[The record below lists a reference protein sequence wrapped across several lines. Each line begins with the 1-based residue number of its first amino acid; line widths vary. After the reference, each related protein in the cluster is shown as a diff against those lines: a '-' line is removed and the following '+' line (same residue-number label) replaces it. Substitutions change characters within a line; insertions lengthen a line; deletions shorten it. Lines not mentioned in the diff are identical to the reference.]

1 MKKFT
6 IGMLAILMFAGCSAP
21 AEQPEVAQTDL
32 QQEQQES
39 GSHYPVTITTYN
51 YAGDPVETV
60 YEKSPEKVVAVYQGS
75 VETMLELGLEDKVV
89 AAFRLDNPVS
99 DELEEAFSTLNYVE
113 DVYYPDKEYMTMLNP
128 DMIFT
133 WGSNFA
139 DTKLGEVDAWIE
151 KGINTYINSN
161 TRIGEHEKTLE
172 NEYEDILNIGNIF
185 DVEEKAREIVDE
197 MKVRIDEILENIPDG
212 DKVKVAVVEPM
223 EGEIYNYDTTSLG
236 GNMVE
241 ALGGEIVTP
250 QARTIG
256 KEDVV
261 AANPDVMFVV
271 YLPNDADSAQEVID
285 YQMNYF
291 LEDPAFSSVN
301 AVQNGRIYPIM
312 LGDMYASGVRTLD
325 GLNVF
330 AQGMYGN

>member
-1 MKKFT
+1 MKKVIFL
-6 IGMLAILMFAGCSAP
+6 ILAVLMIAGCSPEP
-21 AEQPEVAQTDL
+21 ADVP
-32 QQEQQES
+32 QETEPAKES
-39 GSHYPVTITTYN
+39 ESLHYPVTITTYN
-51 YAGDPVETV
+51 YAGEPIETV
-60 YEKSPEKVVAVYQGS
+60 YEKVPEKVVAVYQGS
-75 VETMLELGLEDKVV
+75 VETMLELGLEEHVV

-99 DELEEAFSTLNYVE
+99 EELEEAFSTLNYID
-113 DVYYPDKEYMTMLNP
+113 DVYYPDKEYMTMLDP
-128 DMIFT
+128 DMILT

-139 DTKLGEVDAWIE
+139 DAKLGEVDYWIE
-151 KGINTYINSN
+151 KGVNTYINSN
-161 TRIGEHEKTLE
+161 TRIGDHEKTLE
-172 NEYEDILNIGNIF
+172 NEYEDLLNIGKIF
-185 DVEEKAREIVDE
+185 DVEEKAQGIVDE
-197 MKVRIDEILENIPDG
+197 MKGQVEETLSNLPEG

-223 EGEIYNYDTTSLG
+223 EGEIYNYDTTSLA

-256 KEDVV
+256 KEDV
-261 AANPDVMFVV
+261 ASANPDVMFVV

-285 YQMNYF
+285 NQMNFF

-301 AVQNGRIYPIM
+301 AVQHGKVYPIM

-330 AQGMYGN
+330 SQGMYGN